1 MDGIPPTAV
10 EDQALHFFHGKK
22 KKKREDE
29 TGEARKTHDRD
40 KRKG

>member
-1 MDGIPPTAV
+1 MDGISPTAV
-10 EDQALHFFHGKK
+10 EDQALHFFHGTDNQ
-22 KKKREDE
+22 KREDE